1 MINIVGIVEIIP
13 VFMHVHVTTNLSNIP
28 LYIAIKLSN
37 SSVFM

>member
-1 MINIVGIVEIIP
+1 MINIVEIIP

-37 SSVFM
+37 SSVCM